1 MGVIFLQLVTRYIP
15 QFQSFL
21 TFMEPDY
28 IYNHDTLK
36 LVLKRI
42 DNAYNIDVLWH
53 SDSDVLL

>member
-1 MGVIFLQLVTRYIP
+1 MGVIFLQIATRRISR
-15 QFQSFL
+15 FQPFL